1 MCQRAPCTI
10 GRKLT
15 LLPSLS
21 ANFFPNFLK
30 CHNEKVAHI
39 SKYLCTSMNNCTE
52 ANVQCVYGGYMR
64 VREVVALYF
73 PLVLIFSKQ
82 CTGKQEQNI
91 SFSLSLN
98 KILFHTWVLLCPR
111 INLFYFVVCMYVV
124 KTSV

>member
-73 PLVLIFSKQ
+73 PPS
-82 CTGKQEQNI
+82 
-91 SFSLSLN
+91 SY
-98 KILFHTWVLLCPR
+98 LF
-111 INLFYFVVCMYVV
+111 
-124 KTSV
+124 